1 MHNALKIGATKY
13 TRYMKIETIHSFEKA
28 YVDAL
33 NLDGWRLVHTGE
45 TNLPFDAQ
53 GITPK
58 GLKCVIEMKFRDKYY
73 DTKILEVGKYNNLMK
88 LDSDIQKF
96 YFVNDPKG
104 NYLFWLNDLK
114 DLKKE
119 ELYCP
124 KTTMWN
130 TKKQNKSVYL
140 LQEKRSIITNIYE

>member
-140 LQEKRSIITNIYE
+140 LQEKQSIITNIYE

>member
-1 MHNALKIGATKY
+1 
-13 TRYMKIETIHSFEKA
+13 MKIETVIKFEKA
-28 YVDAL
+28 LVASL

-45 TNLPFDAQ
+45 TMLPYDAQ

-58 GLKCVIEMKFRDKYY
+58 GYKCVIEMKFRDKYY
-73 DTKILEVGKYNNLMK
+73 ETKMLEVGKYNTLMK

-104 NYLFWLNDLK
+104 NYMFWLNDLK
-114 DLKKE
+114 LDDPD

-124 KTTMWN
+124 KTTMWDN
-130 TKKQNKSVYL
+130 SKRKKSVYL
-140 LQEKRSIITNIYE
+140 LKEKQSIITNIYEDNRF

>member
-1 MHNALKIGATKY
+1 MNL
-13 TRYMKIETIHSFEKA
+13 ETIHNFEKA
-28 YVDAL
+28 LVAAL

-45 TNLPFDAQ
+45 TDLPYDAQ

-58 GLKCVIEMKFRDKYY
+58 GYKCVIEMKFRDKYY
-73 DTKILEVGKYNNLMK
+73 DTKILEVSKYNNLMK

-104 NYLFWLNDLK
+104 NYMYWLNKLEDLFI
-114 DLKKE
+114 E
-119 ELYCP
+119 ELFCP

-130 TKKQNKSVYL
+130 TNKQNKSVYL
-140 LQEKRSIITNIYE
+140 LTEEQAIIINKYEELDL

>member
-1 MHNALKIGATKY
+1 
-13 TRYMKIETIHSFEKA
+13 MKIETIHSFEKA

-53 GITPK
+53 GISPK
-58 GLKCVIEMKFRDKYY
+58 GHRAVIEMKFRDKYY

-140 LQEKRSIITNIYE
+140 LQEKQAIIINIYE

>member
-1 MHNALKIGATKY
+1 
-13 TRYMKIETIHSFEKA
+13 MKIETVIKFEKA
-28 YVDAL
+28 LVASL

-45 TNLPFDAQ
+45 TMLPYDAQ

-58 GLKCVIEMKFRDKYY
+58 GYKCVIEMKFRDKYY
-73 DTKILEVGKYNNLMK
+73 ETKMLEVSKYNTLMK

-104 NYLFWLNDLK
+104 NYMFWLNDLK
-114 DLKKE
+114 LDSPD

-124 KTTMWN
+124 KTTMWDN
-130 TKKQNKSVYL
+130 KKRKKSVYL
-140 LQEKRSIITNIYE
+140 LKEEQSIITNIYD

>member
-1 MHNALKIGATKY
+1 
-13 TRYMKIETIHSFEKA
+13 MKLDLIHKFEKA
-28 YVDAL
+28 LVTAL

-45 TNLPFDAQ
+45 TMLPYDAQ

-58 GLKCVIEMKFRDKYY
+58 GYKCVIEMKFRDKYY
-73 DTKILEVGKYNNLMK
+73 ETKILEVGKYNNLMK
-88 LDSDIQKF
+88 MDSDIQKF

-104 NYLFWLNDLK
+104 NYMFWLNDLK

-140 LQEKRSIITNIYE
+140 LQEKQAIITNIYE

>member
-1 MHNALKIGATKY
+1 
-13 TRYMKIETIHSFEKA
+13 MKLEKIHSFEKA

-33 NLDGWRLVHTGE
+33 NLDGWRLIHTGE

-53 GITPK
+53 GISPK
-58 GLKCVIEMKFRDKYY
+58 GHKAVIEMKFRDKYY
-73 DTKILEVGKYNNLMK
+73 ETKILEVGKYNNLMK
-88 LDSDIQKF
+88 MDSDIQKF

-140 LQEKRSIITNIYE
+140 LQEKQSIITNTYE

>member
-1 MHNALKIGATKY
+1 
-13 TRYMKIETIHSFEKA
+13 MKIETVIKFEKA
-28 YVDAL
+28 LVASL

-45 TNLPFDAQ
+45 TMLPYDAQ

-58 GLKCVIEMKFRDKYY
+58 GYKCVIEMKFRDKYY
-73 DTKILEVGKYNNLMK
+73 ETKMLEVGKYNTLMK

-104 NYLFWLNDLK
+104 NYMFWLNDLK
-114 DLKKE
+114 LDNPD

-124 KTTMWN
+124 KTTMWDN
-130 TKKQNKSVYL
+130 SKRKKSVYL
-140 LQEKRSIITNIYE
+140 LKEEQSIITNIYEDNRF

>member
-1 MHNALKIGATKY
+1 
-13 TRYMKIETIHSFEKA
+13 MKIETVIEFEKA
-28 YVDAL
+28 LVASL

-45 TNLPFDAQ
+45 TTLPYDAQ

-73 DTKILEVGKYNNLMK
+73 DTKILEVAKYKNLMK

-104 NYLFWLNDLK
+104 NYMFWLNDLK
-114 DLKKE
+114 LDDPD

-124 KTTMWN
+124 KTTMWD
-130 TKKQNKSVYL
+130 TKKRKKSVYL
-140 LQEKRSIITNIYE
+140 LREEQSIITNIYDKNDIP